1 MRVYT
6 DGIFWYPSVPQHA
19 DRQRW
24 QWQTETDK
32 KQRSQ
37 NQHIYIIH
45 IDVVCYTSTHHWS
58 YRRDIRILSTHHAKN
73 IYRIHIY
80 ISIQWVWIIFF
91 TLCDNQFSLFSSLRS
106 SLRLSTLKKER
117 LDILVVFN
125 ESKDPLPTTFLVLT
139 STKTRIGDSTRSNRS
154 VIGYVIRYML
164 FFNTTILSIGDRRS
178 VGDDVRFFANQP
190 YSCFYRAYK
199 QLAHWRCSGSC
210 MRCRTLRD
218 EN

>member
-6 DGIFWYPSVPQHA
+6 DDIFWYPSVPQHA

-73 IYRIHIY
+73 ILYTYIY
-80 ISIQWVWIIFF
+80 IPRYNGCKSFF
-91 TLCDNQFSLFSSLRS
+91 SFYVTTNFPYSFSSLRS
-106 SLRLSTLKKER
+106 SLRLSTLERER
-117 LDILVVFN
+117 LDILVVFC
-125 ESKDPLPTTFLVLT
+125 ESKDPLPTTFLRLT
-139 STKTRIGDSTRSNRS
+139 STKTRIGEFDAIKSIRYRYFK
-154 VIGYVIRYML
+154 GYVYSS
-164 FFNTTILSIGDRRS
+164 TQ
-178 VGDDVRFFANQP
+178 RFFR
-190 YSCFYRAYK
+190 SETDD
-199 QLAHWRCSGSC
+199 S
-210 MRCRTLRD
+210 
-218 EN
+218 